1 MMSPLLQSLIATT
14 LCLLAGAYL
23 AFRAYRTFT
32 KRAGGNC
39 GGGGCSSC
47 PSGENAGGAKV
58 KTLIAI
64 SGIKSNNDAN

>member
-1 MMSPLLQSLIATT
+1 MSPLLQSLIAAT

-32 KRAGGNC
+32 TRAGGSC

-47 PSGENAGGAKV
+47 PSGENTGGAKV
-58 KTLIAI
+58 KTLMPLEMPKENA
-64 SGIKSNNDAN
+64 KL

>member
-1 MMSPLLQSLIATT
+1 MSPLLQSLIAAS

-32 KRAGGNC
+32 KRAGGSC

-47 PSGENAGGAKV
+47 PSGENASGAKI
-58 KTLIAI
+58 KTLTPLELPA
-64 SGIKSNNDAN
+64 SKT